1 VTNGELYGGNP
12 QDPPYP
18 TLHEAATPP
27 DFFRDFKV
35 LRPEYV
41 MHKVYTLK
49 HTQPE
54 HWIFLYDFDK
64 CFTKEDGSIYQ
75 RISRRLPPEGREES
89 DRDRLAC
96 LAIEKTGLL
105 NDIARE
111 AWTNREI
118 GRYARYGLTR
128 TDVQIAMAGQDRL
141 RPGAQRLVQSG
152 LAAGARRIGFIS
164 QGLEDAMRCTDLP
177 WNDPSLAIRS
187 NSLTYDDQE
196 RITGRSGDKRV
207 NGNNKS
213 EYALELLEAS
223 GIPLDKCMAIVMG
236 DSFHDANMMPQ
247 GRLPFAQV
255 LRICVPP
262 NPDVSSDFLYKALT
276 AGATQYPP
284 YDMVLTG
291 SESLDAVAEMV
302 EWAAP

>member
-1 VTNGELYGGNP
+1 
-12 QDPPYP
+12 
-18 TLHEAATPP
+18 
-27 DFFRDFKV
+27 
-35 LRPEYV
+35 
-41 MHKVYTLK
+41 
-49 HTQPE
+49 
-54 HWIFLYDFDK
+54 
-64 CFTKEDGSIYQ
+64 
-75 RISRRLPPEGREES
+75 
-89 DRDRLAC
+89 
-96 LAIEKTGLL
+96 
-105 NDIARE
+105 
-111 AWTNREI
+111 
-118 GRYARYGLTR
+118 
-128 TDVQIAMAGQDRL
+128 
-141 RPGAQRLVQSG
+141 
-152 LAAGARRIGFIS
+152 
-164 QGLEDAMRCTDLP
+164 MRCTDLP

-247 GRLPFAQV
+247 DRLPFAQV